1 MLVIFS
7 LFTLLEKWWER
18 RERDGGKGE
27 KKEGGREGKEQ
38 EERGLDDF
46 FILTCHSQFHAS
58 LWVLGGG
65 WRV

>member
-27 KKEGGREGKEQ
+27 KKEGGREKEEGKG
-38 EERGLDDF
+38 RNRRK
-46 FILTCHSQFHAS
+46 
-58 LWVLGGG
+58 GG
-65 WRV
+65 